1 MNEKVDKEF
10 DVVQDPLQQLDAGEN
25 FLQHYKNELDVINK
39 IKKTA
44 YNEGYKSGFD
54 AAVQTYQTICR
65 D

>member
-1 MNEKVDKEF
+1 MNEKLDKEF

-25 FLQHYKNELDVINK
+25 FLQHYKSELDVIKK
-39 IKKTA
+39 IA
-44 YNEGYKSGFD
+44 YNEGYESGFN